1 MKLKHFQDDLLNKD
15 YYILFVK
22 IINFKEKKYLMVMQI
37 EIRYIFIFNEIKI
50 ISQTDIK
57 KKVDNVIKNISY
69 KSKIK
74 VLYSKNDKFFEG
86 LNDQNSLKIYD
97 NKLDILV
104 NRNIRT
110 IIDLLETK
118 NIISEHL
125 KDEFNKKNIKT
136 LLKKTPSFWLDIL
149 NKKNKPIDYKELN
162 SKSNN
167 IEGQTTEIINS
178 STINNK
184 LNNDFESNLTILN
197 SNEFNK
203 INLYSYVTNKYN
215 DDWYSFFFNLK
226 EIFFNEI
233 KNLKNINQTLDKLNN
248 NLQINNK
255 IIVENNN
262 NLKKN
267 NKVLEET
274 KNKLLNDNQELKQ
287 KLDFVKKEIEFQQ
300 ELRKQKEEK
309 ANKIK
314 NAKKQPKRDYIEYS
328 EFNYLLN
335 LCGSD
340 TIFDTRKRCAFLLL
354 YFTGLRVSNLL
365 NLKIKNIKD
374 LIYNGYTRVDLI
386 KKGEIEHLITLSHES
401 KKILN
406 NHYNC
411 FHKLYKYK
419 GDEDFFFTSVYD
431 TKKAIHRSNFNKE
444 LNDIL
449 KIASKELNKNIKTH
463 SFRTTYITDLLEI
476 APLHV
481 VKDII
486 GHKVVASTEIYY
498 RSSLTHKK
506 SLDIL
511 NKSDH
516 YRFKE

>member
-1 MKLKHFQDDLLNKD
+1 MKLEHFQDDLFNKD
-15 YYILFVK
+15 HYIVFVK
-22 IINFKEKKYLMVMQI
+22 IVNLKEKQYLMVMQI

-50 ISQTDIK
+50 ISQEDIK
-57 KKVDNVIKNISY
+57 KKVDSCIKNISY

-74 VLYSKNDKFFEG
+74 LLYSKNDKVFEG
-86 LNDQNSLKIYD
+86 LNDQNSLKFYD
-97 NKLDILV
+97 NKIDILV

-110 IIDLLETK
+110 IIELLEKK
-118 NIISEHL
+118 NIILENL
-125 KDEFNKKNIKT
+125 TDGFNKKNIKT
-136 LLKKTPSFWLDIL
+136 LLKKTPSFWLNKL
-149 NKKNKPIDYKELN
+149 NTRNKKIDSDEAN

-167 IEGQTTEIINS
+167 IEGTTVEVINPS
-178 STINNK
+178 NINNK
-184 LNNDFESNLTILN
+184 SNNDLKSNLTILN

-203 INLYSYVTNKYN
+203 INLYRYVTNKYN
-215 DDWYSFFFNLK
+215 DDWFSFFFDLK
-226 EIFFNEI
+226 KIFFNEI
-233 KNLKNINQTLDKLNN
+233 KNLKNINNTLDKVNN
-248 NLQINNK
+248 NLKLNNE

-262 NLKKN
+262 NLKLN
-267 NKVLEET
+267 NKILKET
-274 KNKLLNDNQELKQ
+274 KNKLLNDNQELNQ
-287 KLDFVKKEIEFQQ
+287 KLEFVKKEIEFQQ
-300 ELRKQKEEK
+300 KLRKEKEEK
-309 ANKIK
+309 ANKVK
-314 NAKKQPKRDYIEYS
+314 NAKKQPKRDYIEYG

-365 NLKIKNIKD
+365 NLKIKNIKG
-374 LIYNGYTRVDLI
+374 LLYNGYTRVDLI
-386 KKGEIEHLITLSHES
+386 KKGEIEHLITLSNES

-419 GDEDFFFTSVYD
+419 VDEDFFFTSVYD
-431 TKKAIHRSNFNKE
+431 TKKPIHRSNFNKE

-511 NKSDH
+511 NKADH
-516 YRFKE
+516 YRFK